1 MNGIRQRLEA
11 HRDDV
16 LVLLEETT
24 RTARLYEGFRLAG
37 AVSHLARAQALLG
50 EELENLAG
58 GSKQEEASAGEQLAV
73 ANEDDTPI
81 DGISPAPTPGPRR
94 LTD

>member
-50 EELENLAG
+50 EELEVLVG
-58 GSKQEEASAGEQLAV
+58 GSKQEEAGEPPAV
-73 ANEDDTPI
+73 ANEDATPI
-81 DGISPAPTPGPRR
+81 DGISPAQTPGSRR